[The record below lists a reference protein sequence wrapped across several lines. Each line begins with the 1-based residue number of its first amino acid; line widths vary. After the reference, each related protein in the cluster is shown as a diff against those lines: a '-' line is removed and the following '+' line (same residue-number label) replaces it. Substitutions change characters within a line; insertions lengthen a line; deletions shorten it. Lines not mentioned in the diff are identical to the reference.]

1 MISTI
6 ISAAIFL
13 YCGYLA
19 LIWLIMFI
27 SLVIYLF
34 TGNWKELGKLFGLFL
49 YFNGS
54 LGFGFTLGVFIFGNL
69 LNWLMEGQFA
79 IQIFDPN
86 KVGIILLVISV
97 TFYIVGKVLMRDK
110 EEEKRKKEYEE
121 QRKHKYVTLKSGKRV
136 QIN

>member
-27 SLVIYLF
+27 SLIIYLF
-34 TGNWKELGKLFGLFL
+34 TGDWKEFGKIFCLFL

-54 LGFGFTLGVFIFGNL
+54 LGFGFTIGIFIFGNL
-69 LNWLMEGQFA
+69 LNWLTEGQFA
-79 IQIFDPN
+79 IQIFNPN
-86 KVGIILLVISV
+86 KVGTILLVSSV
-97 TFYIVGKVLMRDK
+97 TFYIVGKVLMKDK
-110 EEEKRKKEYEE
+110 GEN
-121 QRKHKYVTLKSGKRV
+121 L
-136 QIN
+136 

>member
-54 LGFGFTLGVFIFGNL
+54 IGFGLTLGVFIFGNL
-69 LNWLMEGQFA
+69 LNFMTEGQFA
-79 IQIFDPN
+79 IQIINPN
-86 KVGIILLVISV
+86 KVGIILLVSSV
-97 TFYIVGKVLMRDK
+97 TFYLTGKVLMKEK
-110 EEEKRKKEYEE
+110 EEEK
-121 QRKHKYVTLKSGKRV
+121 QKHKYVTLKSGTRV
-136 QIN
+136 QID